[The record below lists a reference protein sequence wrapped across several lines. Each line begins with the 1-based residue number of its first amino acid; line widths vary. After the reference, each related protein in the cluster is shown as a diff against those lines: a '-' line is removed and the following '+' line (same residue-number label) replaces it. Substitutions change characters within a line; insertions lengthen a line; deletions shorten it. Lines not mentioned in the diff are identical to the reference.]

1 MLAPGMHAPAGARI
15 GFIVANPLIKEIGG
29 CRPAHGLVG
38 VDEDEEPVL
47 KLFLQMS
54 SPIWAGTLNPWWSTS
69 NVAHPRCGPQCRAAV
84 VLSTS
89 RLFGACER
97 FLCVLPSIHA

>member
-1 MLAPGMHAPAGARI
+1 MPWHLVWMTVVGARI

-69 NVAHPRCGPQCRAAV
+69 NVAHLRCRPRCRAARGV
-84 VLSTS
+84 VNLEVIWS
-89 RLFGACER
+89 L
-97 FLCVLPSIHA
+97 